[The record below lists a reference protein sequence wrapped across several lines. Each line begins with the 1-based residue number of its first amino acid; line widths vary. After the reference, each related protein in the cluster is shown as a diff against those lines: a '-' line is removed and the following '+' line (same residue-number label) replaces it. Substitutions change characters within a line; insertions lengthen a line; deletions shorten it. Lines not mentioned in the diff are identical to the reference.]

1 MIRFECDYLEGMH
14 EKILQK
20 LQETNREQYPGY
32 GSDPHTEHAKA
43 ILKEL
48 CGDGH
53 AEVHLLVGGTQTNL
67 TVISSI
73 LRPHQGVLC
82 VNTGHVNVHETG
94 AIEATG
100 HKVLRR
106 HRFRLH
112 MTGTGTM

>member
-53 AEVHLLVGGTQTNL
+53 AEGHLLAGGTQTNL

-73 LRPHQGVLC
+73 LRPHQGTLC
-82 VNTGHVNVHETG
+82 EYR
-94 AIEATG
+94 ACKRA
-100 HKVLRR
+100 
-106 HRFRLH
+106 
-112 MTGTGTM
+112 